1 MAYYTHRSWK
11 PLLLYLG
18 LMFCPHYSQSP
29 STLTNSTCWAGCCSS
44 PAVQL
49 TGSSEADFIFVND
62 RCVNVHLCLDL
73 CNHRLFGFFWLF
85 VCLSPHFSCIRVV
98 CDVVSWSRQLSLL
111 CFCPPPFPTSS
122 DALQEYSTKL
132 SFFVTCASV
141 LNLFFLYVV
150 PSVAW
155 GEDGIDELHVVGYVY
170 QELLVCT
177 ANFTYIYATSLST
190 LYSLCLL
197 YTHIQHIE

>member
-111 CFCPPPFPTSS
+111 CFCPPPPSPPLQMRYKNILPNLVSLLPVLLFSTSS
-122 DALQEYSTKL
+122 FCTLSHLLHGERMALMN
-132 SFFVTCASV
+132 CM
-141 LNLFFLYVV
+141 
-150 PSVAW
+150 
-155 GEDGIDELHVVGYVY
+155 
-170 QELLVCT
+170 
-177 ANFTYIYATSLST
+177 
-190 LYSLCLL
+190 
-197 YTHIQHIE
+197 